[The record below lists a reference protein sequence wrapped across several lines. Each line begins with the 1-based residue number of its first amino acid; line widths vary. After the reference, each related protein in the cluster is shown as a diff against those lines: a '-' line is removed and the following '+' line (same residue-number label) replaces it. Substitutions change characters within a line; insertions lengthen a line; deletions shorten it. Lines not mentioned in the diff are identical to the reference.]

1 MTNRRRNRAI
11 TFSLLAAGCLLGGM
25 TNTAALANPSPAVEM
40 ASEDVR
46 VKLGARGGNKTWRG
60 TVGDQVTIGFSKAG
74 KSETFTGE
82 LVSVRK
88 AGRSSII
95 VVANDEGQK
104 VFLTNDIESITS
116 VESSAQPDNSERGD
130 TNGTGSTQSPVE
142 RVSGEQAANKDVMK
156 PSTTH
161 AWGFPTAPMNG
172 NTNLPKVFFLPIEG
186 GVGDGTRHNEMKQIG
201 EIADQYGPGQIIVL
215 RVNSPGGLVA
225 EADRISETLLD
236 LGTRH
241 TLVAWIQSAISAA
254 AYTSLHCRQIYFMK
268 TGNLGSA
275 TMFAGQ
281 TAISGQ
287 TLAAWVKKFGDIAVE
302 HGHSRDLVEAMI
314 TNGELCS
321 YDPADGE
328 NPPQIYGTLEGE
340 INLSNENQNLTI
352 NATDAVACGFADGI
366 ADNEEELAALLG
378 LPHWY
383 ETTDDGRKI
392 HKNWQKTLKSANL
405 ELPSLGRKAQGQ
417 LGMTNDPVRNL
428 SRQLDALNKLIR
440 WSKKLGD
447 HTSMMVQL
455 PPLEALEGAKKNLEE
470 ELRRARS
477 QQ

>member
-1 MTNRRRNRAI
+1 MKKRNRNHAL
-11 TFSLLAAGCLLGGM
+11 TLSLLAAGCLLGGM
-25 TNTAALANPSPAVEM
+25 TNEGAAAASPAPAETVVQ
-40 ASEDVR
+40 DVR
-46 VKLGARGGNKTWRG
+46 IKLGARGGNKTWRG
-60 TVGDQVTIGFSKAG
+60 AIGDQITISFTRAG
-74 KSETFTGE
+74 EDLTFTGK
-82 LVSVRK
+82 LLSVRT
-88 AGRSSII
+88 AGRSAII
-95 VVANDEGQK
+95 EVSNADGKK
-104 VFLTNDIESITS
+104 VFLTNDIRSITTEGPGTPSEDSTGDDTDATSANQASDRRDPS
-116 VESSAQPDNSERGD
+116 VTSDQP
-130 TNGTGSTQSPVE
+130 Q
-142 RVSGEQAANKDVMK
+142 
-156 PSTTH
+156 PSNPTSH
-161 AWGFPTAPMNG
+161 AWGFPTEPNNG
-172 NTNLPKVFFLPIEG
+172 NTNLPKVFLLPIDG
-186 GVGDGTRHNEMKQIG
+186 GVGDGTRHNEMKRIG

-241 TLVAWIQSAISAA
+241 TLVAWVQSAISAA
-254 AYTSLHCRQIYFMK
+254 AYTSLHCRKIYFMK

-287 TLAAWVKKFGDIAVE
+287 TLAAWVKKFGDIAEE
-302 HGHSRDLVEAMI
+302 HGHSRELVEAMI

-321 YDPADGE
+321 YDPGDDE
-328 NPPQIYGTLEGE
+328 NPPRIYGTLEGE
-340 INLSNENQNLTI
+340 VDLSNENQNLTI

-366 ADNEEELAALLG
+366 ADNEEELAAMLG

-392 HKNWQKTLKSANL
+392 HRDWQKTLKAANL

-417 LGMTNDPVRNL
+417 LGMTDDPVRNL
-428 SRQLDALNKLIR
+428 SRRLDAVKKLIR

>member
-1 MTNRRRNRAI
+1 MTKRRRNHAI

-25 TNTAALANPSPAVEM
+25 THTVALAGSSTTAKTSV
-40 ASEDVR
+40 EDVR
-46 VKLGARGGNKTWRG
+46 IKLGTRGGNKTWRG
-60 TVGDQVTIGFSKAG
+60 AVGDQVTIEFTKAG
-74 KSETFTGE
+74 KNQTFTGK
-82 LVSVRK
+82 LTSVRT

-95 VVANDEGQK
+95 EVVNAEGKK
-104 VFLTNDIESITS
+104 VFLTNDIKSITS
-116 VESSAQPDNSERGD
+116 VQSVTQTGEATLDKVDETSSDQSA
-130 TNGTGSTQSPVE
+130 NGRMPAD
-142 RVSGEQAANKDVMK
+142 VSVAKK
-156 PSTTH
+156 TPTSTTH
-161 AWGFPTAPMNG
+161 KWGWPTEPNNG
-172 NTNLPKVFFLPIEG
+172 NTDLPKVFFLPIEG

-215 RVNSPGGLVA
+215 KVKSPGGLVA

-241 TLVAWIQSAISAA
+241 TMVAWVQSAISAA

-281 TAISGQ
+281 TAISGA
-287 TLAAWVKKFGDIAVE
+287 TLDAWVKKFGDMAVE
-302 HGHSRDLVEAMI
+302 HGHSRELVEAMI
-314 TNGELCS
+314 TNGQLCS
-321 YDPADGE
+321 YDPGDDE

-340 INLSNENQNLTI
+340 VILSNEEQNLTI
-352 NATDAVACGFADGI
+352 NATDAVACGFAAGI
-366 ADNEEELAALLG
+366 ADNEEELAVLLG

-392 HKNWQKTLKSANL
+392 HENWQKTLKAANL

-417 LGMTNDPVRNL
+417 LGMTNDPLKNL
-428 SRQLDALNKLIR
+428 SRRLDAVNKLIR

>member
-1 MTNRRRNRAI
+1 MKKRHRTHALTI
-11 TFSLLAAGCLLGGM
+11 SLLATGCLLGDM
-25 TNTAALANPSPAVEM
+25 THTDAQAAAPIM
-40 ASEDVR
+40 AETVIQDVR
-46 VKLGARGGNKTWRG
+46 IKLGTRGGNKTWRG
-60 TVGDQVTIGFSKAG
+60 TIGDQITISFTKAG
-74 KSETFTGE
+74 ESQTFTGK
-82 LVSVRK
+82 LLSVRT

-95 VVANDEGQK
+95 EVENANGKK
-104 VFLTNDIESITS
+104 VFLTNDIKSITT
-116 VESSAQPDNSERGD
+116 VENDARAEDATSDTTDSGSANQTSTRNESTSTSSAIKPTQP
-130 TNGTGSTQSPVE
+130 
-142 RVSGEQAANKDVMK
+142 
-156 PSTTH
+156 TTH
-161 AWGFPTAPMNG
+161 AWGFPTEPNNG

-186 GVGDGTRHNEMKQIG
+186 GVGDGTRHNEMKKIG
-201 EIADQYGPGQIIVL
+201 EIADEYGPGQIIVL

-241 TLVAWIQSAISAA
+241 TLVAWVQSAISAA
-254 AYTSLHCRQIYFMK
+254 AYTSLHCRKIYFMK

-287 TLAAWVKKFGDIAVE
+287 TLAAWVKKFGDIAEE
-302 HGHSRDLVEAMI
+302 HGHSRELVEAMI
-314 TNGELCS
+314 TNSELCS
-321 YDPADGE
+321 YDPGDGE
-328 NPPQIYGTLEGE
+328 NPPVIYGTLEGE
-340 INLSNENQNLTI
+340 VNLSNENQNLTI

-366 ADNEEELAALLG
+366 ADNEEELATLLG

-392 HKNWQKTLKSANL
+392 HRDWQKTLKAANL
-405 ELPSLGRKAQGQ
+405 DLPSLGRKAQGQ
-417 LGMTNDPVRNL
+417 LGMTDDPVRNL
-428 SRQLDALNKLIR
+428 SRRLDAVNKLIR

>member
-1 MTNRRRNRAI
+1 MTKRRRNHAI

-25 TNTAALANPSPAVEM
+25 THTVALANSSPTAKTSV
-40 ASEDVR
+40 EDVR
-46 VKLGARGGNKTWRG
+46 IKLGTRGGNKTWRG
-60 TVGDQVTIGFSKAG
+60 AVGDQVTIAFTKAG
-74 KSETFTGE
+74 KNQTFTGE
-82 LVSVRK
+82 LISVRT

-95 VVANDEGQK
+95 EVANTEGKK
-104 VFLTNDIESITS
+104 VFLTNDIKSITS
-116 VESSAQPDNSERGD
+116 VQGTAQTSDTTLEKTDGTSSEQ
-130 TNGTGSTQSPVE
+130 STSSRIPAG
-142 RVSGEQAANKDVMK
+142 VSMENKTPK
-156 PSTTH
+156 PSSH
-161 AWGFPTAPMNG
+161 KWGYPTEPMNG
-172 NTNLPKVFFLPIEG
+172 NTDLPKVFFLPIEG

-201 EIADQYGPGQIIVL
+201 AIADQYGPGQIIVL
-215 RVNSPGGLVA
+215 KVKSPGGLVA

-241 TLVAWIQSAISAA
+241 TMVAWIQSAISAA
-254 AYTSLHCRQIYFMK
+254 AYTSLHCRQIYFMQ

-287 TLAAWVKKFGDIAVE
+287 TLDAWVKKFGDMAVE

-314 TNGELCS
+314 TNGQLCS
-321 YDPADGE
+321 YDPGDDE

-340 INLSNENQNLTI
+340 IILSTDEQNLTI

-366 ADNEEELAALLG
+366 ADNEEELAVLLG

-392 HKNWQKTLKSANL
+392 HENWQKTLKAANL
-405 ELPSLGRKAQGQ
+405 ELPSLGLKAQGQ
-417 LGMTNDPVRNL
+417 RGMTNDPLRNL
-428 SRQLDALNKLIR
+428 SRRLDAVNKLIR